1 VGQGPQMCPKRQ
13 LILAVDVHRWL
24 DSSPS
29 MVAREIPT
37 SYEPPATLPPLIRNE
52 ENTAMMTVRLGSC
65 DSGGEAGG
73 QEELQCL

>member
-1 VGQGPQMCPKRQ
+1 
-13 LILAVDVHRWL
+13 
-24 DSSPS
+24 